1 MAIGR
6 SPTLL
11 RASSK
16 SPYRAAAAAAATQ
29 FAFCG
34 RPATGRLAV
43 GSRPL
48 AAAGALGRDRRDSG
62 RPGSDPTPARPGLTI
77 RGGIVLTF
85 WG

>member
-16 SPYRAAAAAAATQ
+16 SPYRAAAAAATQ

-62 RPGSDPTPARPGLTI
+62 RPGSDPTPARPGAHD
-77 RGGIVLTF
+77 RGGA
-85 WG
+85 

>member
-6 SPTLL
+6 LPTLL

-16 SPYRAAAAAAATQ
+16 SSYRAAAAAAAAATQ

-43 GSRPL
+43 GSRPP
-48 AAAGALGRDRRDSG
+48 AAAAALGRDRRDSG
-62 RPGSDPTPARPGLTI
+62 RPGFDPTPARPGLTI
-77 RGGIVLTF
+77 RGA
-85 WG
+85 

>member
-16 SPYRAAAAAAATQ
+16 SPYRAAAAAAAAAATQ

-62 RPGSDPTPARPGLTI
+62 RPGSDPTPARPGAHD
-77 RGGIVLTF
+77 RGGA
-85 WG
+85 